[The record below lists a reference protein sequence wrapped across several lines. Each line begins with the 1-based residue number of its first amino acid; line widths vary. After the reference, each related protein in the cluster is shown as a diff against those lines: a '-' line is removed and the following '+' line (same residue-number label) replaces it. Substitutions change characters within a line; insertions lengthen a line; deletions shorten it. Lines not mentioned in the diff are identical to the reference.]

1 MKNLNHT
8 NRVYLLFGLKIA
20 LENQID
26 RLSTEYKGQLE
37 IFNKLKS
44 PDALENSR
52 LKKFGL
58 LIERK
63 NLNFREKA

>member
-8 NRVYLLFGLKIA
+8 NRVYLLFGLQELRLKIK
-20 LENQID
+20 LID
-26 RLSTEYKGQLE
+26 LVQSTKGQLE

-52 LKKFGL
+52 LKVRFTH
-58 LIERK
+58 
-63 NLNFREKA
+63 